1 MAVIINQLDKALIRH
16 SFLKF
21 LIDHEK
27 VSRKAKSILT
37 TVRKFARLEAKD
49 SMLHR
54 V

>member
-1 MAVIINQLDKALIRH
+1 MAVIINQLGKAPIRH

-27 VSRKAKSILT
+27 VLRKAKSILT
-37 TVRKFARLEAKD
+37 TVRKSARLEAKD